1 MSDTVYPP
9 ASTALQCLL
18 GSKTLSSMVA
28 HSMYT
33 NNSASLAATTVH
45 GWLCSRCAGQARS
58 DMRASLRV
66 PSQLSLDSCK
76 TDISITFVFWI
87 FPFKPDVIY
96 CLLPPSD
103 LLPVRSPLGK
113 TVPFFHDQ
121 DKVTTYSHLGTQEGM
136 LNCESFGV
144 KNLWLIFHLGHFYP
158 PKCRGTLQA
167 LSLISDGICE
177 QLIFL

>member
-45 GWLCSRCAGQARS
+45 GWLYSRCTGQARS
-58 DMRASLRV
+58 DMRTSLRV
-66 PSQLSLDSCK
+66 PSHLHWTHVKQTFQRVL
-76 TDISITFVFWI
+76 ITFVFWI

-121 DKVTTYSHLGTQEGM
+121 DNVTTYSHLGTQEGM

-144 KNLWLIFHLGHFYP
+144 KNFWLIFHLGHFYP
-158 PKCRGTLQA
+158 PNAEVRFKLFPSSA
-167 LSLISDGICE
+167 MAFVSS
-177 QLIFL
+177 

>member
-1 MSDTVYPP
+1 MHHSLL
-9 ASTALQCLL
+9 LQF
-18 GSKTLSSMVA
+18 TDDYV
-28 HSMYT
+28 
-33 NNSASLAATTVH
+33 LAARGKQEVICVPP
-45 GWLCSRCAGQARS
+45 WEY
-58 DMRASLRV
+58 RASFHWTHVKQTFQCVL
-66 PSQLSLDSCK
+66 
-76 TDISITFVFWI
+76 ITFVFWI

-121 DKVTTYSHLGTQEGM
+121 DKVTTYSHLETQEGM
-136 LNCESFGV
+136 LYCESFGV

-167 LSLISDGICE
+167 LSLLISDGICE